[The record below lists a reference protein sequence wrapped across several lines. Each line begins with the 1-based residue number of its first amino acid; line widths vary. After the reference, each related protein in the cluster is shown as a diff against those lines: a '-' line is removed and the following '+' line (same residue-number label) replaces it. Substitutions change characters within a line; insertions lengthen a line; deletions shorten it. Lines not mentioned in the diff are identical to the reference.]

1 MLLNTRKKNIYG
13 LGVGISTVFKIFS
26 NFNFLGGG
34 VDPRGHDLHTIGCPL
49 TQGTRIYMVLGW
61 GSQQFS
67 RYSAISHSWGV
78 GLTPGAISNI
88 MNIMPVTLSI

>member
-1 MLLNTRKKNIYG
+1 MLLNTRNKNIYG

-49 TQGTRIYMVLGW
+49 TQGTRIYMVLGR
-61 GSQQFS
+61 GSQRFS
-67 RYSAISHSWGV
+67 RYSAVSLSWGV
-78 GLTPGAISNI
+78 GLTSGVMTYIPLDAS
-88 MNIMPVTLSI
+88 